1 MHSGPVTVGAVAAV
15 AVHSGYHHTG
25 CCCCARDRRLLVLQP
40 AAVAKAA
47 ATAHLCYCP
56 QCWTRTMQG
65 CRREEVLTGTG
76 QPHCMHSSSGNNSKW
91 RWGMPWREAML
102 VLACGFAARA
112 MMSSHGTAPVCLPLA
127 VQPQPHPVDGAAGD
141 RGLLG
146 PAGIPAAP
154 APASTA
160 AARMPGQ
167 DLGAASVTT
176 LILWLLSWQ

>member
-1 MHSGPVTVGAVAAV
+1 VHSGPVTVGAVAAV

-112 MMSSHGTAPVCLPLA
+112 MMWMVRPATAVCWA
-127 VQPQPHPVDGAAGD
+127 RRESQQHQHQPARQQ
-141 RGLLG
+141 RGCQGRILG
-146 PAGIPAAP
+146 L
-154 APASTA
+154 
-160 AARMPGQ
+160 RQ
-167 DLGAASVTT
+167 
-176 LILWLLSWQ
+176 